1 VARPTIGSGRSI
13 RRVSESIAVHA
24 RHGERGEGKVGMIVA
39 VAVIAAAVFAGS
51 QYIPVRVT
59 AYEFKDY
66 IDQETRTGSLRR
78 DAEEVRQRIL
88 EKAEEL
94 ELPLEKK
101 HLEVKKTRSEMIVR
115 AKYDK
120 KIDFKVY
127 EYTYTFEHSYR
138 APLF

>member
-1 VARPTIGSGRSI
+1 
-13 RRVSESIAVHA
+13 
-24 RHGERGEGKVGMIVA
+24 MLVA
-39 VAVIAAAVFAGS
+39 VAVIAAAVFAGAN
-51 QYIPVRVT
+51 YIPVRVT

-78 DAEEVRQRIL
+78 DAEEVRQRIF

-101 HLEVKKTRSEMIVR
+101 NLEVKKTRSEMIVR
-115 AKYDK
+115 AKYEQ